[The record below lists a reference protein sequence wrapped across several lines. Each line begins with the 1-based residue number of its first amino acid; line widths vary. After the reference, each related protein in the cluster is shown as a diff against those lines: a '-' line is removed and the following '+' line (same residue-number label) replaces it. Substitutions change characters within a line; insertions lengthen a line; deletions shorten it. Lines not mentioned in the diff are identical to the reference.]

1 MKQKENDIDCHYQS
15 GLSNWKMELTI
26 QVLLHT
32 VDNDFVQE
40 IGLVEAVEMVVAEV
54 LAVAHI
60 VAVQPG
66 TDCKAVGLADI
77 DQL

>member
-1 MKQKENDIDCHYQS
+1 MNEAEILFIQ
-15 GLSNWKMELTI
+15 LELTI

-32 VDNDFVQE
+32 LDNDFVQE
-40 IGLVEAVEMVVAEV
+40 IGLVEAVEMVVAED
-54 LAVAHI
+54 LVAHI

-77 DQL
+77 EQLQNE

>member
-1 MKQKENDIDCHYQS
+1 
-15 GLSNWKMELTI
+15 MELTI

-32 VDNDFVQE
+32 VDSDFVQE
-40 IGLVEAVEMVVAEV
+40 IGLAEAVEMVVAVLVAEV
-54 LAVAHI
+54 HT

-77 DQL
+77 EQLQKE